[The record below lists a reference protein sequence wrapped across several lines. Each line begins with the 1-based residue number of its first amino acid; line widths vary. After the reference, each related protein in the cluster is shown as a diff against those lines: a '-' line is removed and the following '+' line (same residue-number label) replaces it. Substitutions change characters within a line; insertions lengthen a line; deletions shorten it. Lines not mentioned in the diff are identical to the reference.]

1 MSLPITSGASAI
13 GTALSGLRA
22 AQLRLDSS
30 AHNVANVQTPDF
42 RRQGVTQSARPGH
55 GGVDAR
61 VEHEATSPPP
71 GAQGFGRLA
80 EDLVGQNISLYSFK
94 ANLSTLKA
102 HDRMLGALL
111 DTQA

>member
-1 MSLPITSGASAI
+1 MSLPITSGMSP
-13 GTALSGLRA
+13 ALSGLRA

-30 AHNVANVQTPDF
+30 AHNVANLQTPDF
-42 RRQGVTQSARPGH
+42 RRQEVTQSARTGH

-61 VEHEATSPPP
+61 VGHEATRPPP

-80 EDLVGQNISLYSFK
+80 EDLVGQRISLYSFK
-94 ANLSTLKA
+94 ANLNTLKA

-111 DTQA
+111 DTRA